1 MADNEKYSFHKNPDI
16 TQETVL
22 VHARKEQFSHF

>member
-16 TQETVL
+16 TEELAL
-22 VHARKEQFSHF
+22 VQAHKEQFSHF